1 MTIYLDI
8 VFLENII
15 MNYIILFATGIISK
29 EKIRQIRIIISSIIG
44 SIYSVAYY
52 ITEITLYVTI
62 IAKVLLSI
70 AMIYIAFNSR
80 NIKNTF
86 KLLIIFYLTSFAFGG
101 CAFAILY
108 YIKPQ
113 NVLYQNGKF
122 IGLYPIKIAI
132 LGGLIGFLIINIAF
146 KLVKN
151 KLNIEDIFCKLK
163 IYNNGKEQTLRAII
177 DTGNLLKDPITNSP
191 VIIIEKNKLINILPK
206 EILENTEKIINGEY
220 EFSNE
225 YLKYA
230 SRFRVLPFT
239 SLGKQNGMLLGFKVD
254 KIEAEINNEK
264 IIREDAIVGIYNK
277 KLSSKNQYEGL
288 IGLNYVET
296 NY

>member
-8 VFLENII
+8 VFVENII
-15 MNYIILFATGIISK
+15 MNYIILFATGIICK

-52 ITEITLYVTI
+52 ITEITLYATI
-62 IAKVLLSI
+62 IAKILLSVV
-70 AMIYIAFNSR
+70 MVYIAFSS
-80 NIKNTF
+80 KNLKKTF

-113 NVLYQNGKF
+113 NILYQNGKF
-122 IGLYPIKIAI
+122 IGLYPLKIAI
-132 LGGLIGFLIINIAF
+132 LGGLLGFLIINIAF

-151 KLNIEDIFCKLK
+151 KLNMEDIFCNLK
-163 IYNNGKEQTLRAII
+163 ICNNGKEQTLRAMI

-191 VIIIEKNKLINILPK
+191 VIIIEKNKLSNILPK
-206 EILENTEKIINGEY
+206 EILENTEKIINGKY
-220 EFSNE
+220 EFSDE

-230 SRFRVLPFT
+230 SKFRVLPFS

-254 KIEAEINNEK
+254 KIEVEINDEE
-264 IIREDAIVGIYNK
+264 IIRDDAIVGIYDK
-277 KLSSKNQYEGL
+277 KLSNRNQYEGL
-288 IGLNYVET
+288 IGLNYVEKSC
-296 NY
+296 